1 LRILIIED
9 EKVAVNR
16 LREMLF
22 TYDPTI
28 EIVGVLDSV
37 IDSVNFLINR
47 RSDFDIIFMDI
58 ELSDGLCFEIFE
70 EIDIDTPILFI
81 TAYDQYALK
90 AFKVNSV
97 DYLLKP
103 IENKELIQS
112 IEKFKTIHFNK
123 AQNYQNTLSLIDAMN
138 VLKNAY
144 KFRFLIKT
152 HTGFITVSINEV
164 AYFYSEDKL
173 SFLVTWENTK
183 HIVEMALEV
192 LLSKLDPKDFFK
204 ISRSFIVHHNSIDQI
219 NSHFNNRLKL
229 QLKPPI
235 DKEVFISRNNVKK
248 FKEWLN
254 N

>member
-1 LRILIIED
+1 MRILIIED
-9 EKVAVNR
+9 EIVAVNR
-16 LREMLF
+16 LRDMLF
-22 TYDPTI
+22 AYDPTI
-28 EIVGVLDSV
+28 EVVGVLDSV

-47 RSDFDIIFMDI
+47 KSDFDLIFMDI

-70 EIDIDTPILFI
+70 EVDIDTPVLFI

-103 IENKELIQS
+103 IENNELIQS
-112 IEKFKTIHFNK
+112 IEKFKTIHFNA
-123 AQNYQNTLSLIDAMN
+123 AQNYQNTVSLIEAMN
-138 VLKNAY
+138 TLKNVY

-152 HTGFITVSINEV
+152 PTGFITVSINEV

-173 SFLVTWENTK
+173 TFLVTWESTK
-183 HIVEMALEV
+183 HIVEMALEI
-192 LLSKLDPKDFFK
+192 LSSKLDPKEFFK
-204 ISRSFIVHHNSIDQI
+204 ISRSFIVHHDSIDQI
-219 NSHFNNRLKL
+219 NYHFNNRLKL
-229 QLKPPI
+229 RLKPAI